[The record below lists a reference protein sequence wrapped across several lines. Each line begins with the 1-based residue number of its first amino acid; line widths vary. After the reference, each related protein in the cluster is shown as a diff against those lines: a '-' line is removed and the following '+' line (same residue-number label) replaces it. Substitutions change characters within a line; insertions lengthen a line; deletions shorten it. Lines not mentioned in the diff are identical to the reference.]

1 MARGQGRRTFK
12 RAPKSDE
19 YVVWRNKKGRIVKPR
34 GGVYLIGEI
43 RNRKSKKITG
53 YLNSRNKETGLPNH
67 QRFTAIQ
74 RSILTTPKKI
84 ATPQDRLKRSL
95 QWVMYAKKPMIE
107 QIPQRIVN
115 AVNKEIALND
125 ETLVAIEIESKSGRI
140 FKMRTDARY
149 FNRKVTKDEIAAMIV
164 IDILQILNSEMV
176 RMSPKQK
183 SNDKQERRKHIK
195 KIYCTLLFV
204 GFV

>member
-1 MARGQGRRTFK
+1 
-12 RAPKSDE
+12 
-19 YVVWRNKKGRIVKPR
+19 
-34 GGVYLIGEI
+34 
-43 RNRKSKKITG
+43 
-53 YLNSRNKETGLPNH
+53 
-67 QRFTAIQ
+67 
-74 RSILTTPKKI
+74 
-84 ATPQDRLKRSL
+84 
-95 QWVMYAKKPMIE
+95 MIE